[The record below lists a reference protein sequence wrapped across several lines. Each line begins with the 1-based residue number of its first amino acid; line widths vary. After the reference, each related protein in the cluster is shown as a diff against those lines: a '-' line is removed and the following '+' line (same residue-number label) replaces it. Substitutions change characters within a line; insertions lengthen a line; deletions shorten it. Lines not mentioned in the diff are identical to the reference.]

1 MAHGIMRWFQIY
13 QNSTVRI
20 RLKAPVLS
28 VLKRDAVE
36 DLLLRRAALHGNN
49 IIPYMGVVKNNTV
62 FSNNFRLM
70 VRGGYPKNVFFR
82 VKNFRSDRVGLR
94 DVESDS
100 MLSS

>member
-62 FSNNFRLM
+62 FSNNFTINGPRRLPQK
-70 VRGGYPKNVFFR
+70 RTFSCKKFQ
-82 VKNFRSDRVGLR
+82 VG
-94 DVESDS
+94 
-100 MLSS
+100 